1 MDINSLAQFIQE
13 NQQILSSSLSAVV
26 GSILTTLFMRKNTSI
41 AEFEKI
47 KAGHFEKVIENLLSN
62 G

>member
-41 AEFEKI
+41 
-47 KAGHFEKVIENLLSN
+47 L
-62 G
+62 